1 MSEHQHEK
9 YARIGWWPGSDHA
22 VFATALGIA
31 QPLGARLEF
40 FHVQVDPGE
49 AVLWQPRAEFARGSA
64 MREMMQRLE

>member
-1 MSEHQHEK
+1 MK
-9 YARIGWWPGSDHA
+9 NMLVLAGRRGSDHA
-22 VFATALGIA
+22 VFATALSIA

-64 MREMMQRLE
+64 MPDMNAAA